1 MSGKKQKS
9 WLLAKPDTSIK
20 FNNTVIEESVLH
32 KLINEV
38 VLDTIAPHGAAEYK
52 HNQYKKLEK
61 YNHLLDILNRNIA
74 NLTET
79 VKSDLANGYLRASDA
94 SFIVDDYFER
104 LMDSVSYAGSAIK
117 ASIGKE
123 NEESY

>member
-1 MSGKKQKS
+1 MINKEQKS
-9 WLLAKPDTSIK
+9 WLLAKPSTSVK
-20 FNNTVIEESVLH
+20 YKNTVIEESLLH

-38 VLDTIAPHGAAEYK
+38 VVDTIAPYNASEYK

-94 SFIVDDYFER
+94 SFLVDDYFER

-123 NEESY
+123 NEENY